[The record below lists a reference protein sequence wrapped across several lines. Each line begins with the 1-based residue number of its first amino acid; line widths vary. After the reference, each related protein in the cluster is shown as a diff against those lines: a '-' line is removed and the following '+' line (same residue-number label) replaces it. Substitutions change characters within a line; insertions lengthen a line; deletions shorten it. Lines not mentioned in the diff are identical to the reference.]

1 MNENILILIIVLVAV
16 NLILITVA
24 VVRSML
30 RRDRRRS
37 TARTTAVSRV
47 GRSRPVSRR
56 RIAPPVQSELTSSR
70 TDSLTG
76 LLVAKEWNRIVADE
90 DARVNR
96 YRHPATV
103 VIIELDGFDRLVAN
117 LGREAG
123 DRILPALA
131 DTLSRNARGADHL
144 ARIGPDALRDPAPR
158 DGRGRGDQLHRARP
172 RGLRPV
178 ARIGRDR
185 APPLDRLGE
194 SRPET
199 SLAVAV
205 GPRPG
210 ADVRR
215 AAPAR
220 SGSRTTSSLS
230 GPPPVHDIGGSP
242 SRLACASAPQS
253 RPVRRPRPGV
263 APVCTPSA
271 TTSVPATMTCSM
283 PTG

>member
-1 MNENILILIIVLVAV
+1 MNDNIVILIIALVVV

-24 VVRSML
+24 VIRSML
-30 RRDRRRS
+30 RKDRYRS
-37 TARTTAVSRV
+37 SGTSDGGVMR
-47 GRSRPVSRR
+47 RPVASGVSAP
-56 RIAPPVQSELTSSR
+56 IAPTIGSELTSSR

-76 LLVAKEWNRIVADE
+76 LLVVKEWNRIIADE

-144 ARIGPDALRDPAPR
+144 ARIGPTRFGILLPETDEVVAINYIERVREACDLWLESGAIALH
-158 DGRGRGDQLHRARP
+158 LS
-172 RGLRPV
+172 
-178 ARIGRDR
+178 IGW
-185 APPLDRLGE
+185 ASPG
-194 SRPET
+194 PET

-205 GPRPG
+205 AR
-210 ADVRR
+210 AQERMFAEQRR
-215 AAPAR
+215 AIRLANDVELA
-220 SGSRTTSSLS
+220 

-242 SRLACASAPQS
+242 AP
-253 RPVRRPRPGV
+253 
-263 APVCTPSA
+263 A
-271 TTSVPATMTCSM
+271 
-283 PTG
+283 

>member
-1 MNENILILIIVLVAV
+1 MNDNIAKLIIVLVAV

-24 VVRSML
+24 VIRSML
-30 RRDRRRS
+30 RRDRYRS
-37 TARTTAVSRV
+37 GGPHDSGVMR
-47 GRSRPVSRR
+47 RPVAAGVS
-56 RIAPPVQSELTSSR
+56 APITPTIGSELTSSR

-76 LLVAKEWNRIVADE
+76 LLVVKEWNRIIADE

-144 ARIGPDALRDPAPR
+144 ARIGPTRFGILLPETDEVVAINYIERVREACDLWLESGAIALH
-158 DGRGRGDQLHRARP
+158 LS
-172 RGLRPV
+172 
-178 ARIGRDR
+178 IGWASPGPD
-185 APPLDRLGE
+185 
-194 SRPET
+194 T

-205 GPRPG
+205 AR
-210 ADVRR
+210 AQERMFAEQRR
-215 AAPAR
+215 AMRLANDVELA
-220 SGSRTTSSLS
+220 

-242 SRLACASAPQS
+242 AP
-253 RPVRRPRPGV
+253 
-263 APVCTPSA
+263 A
-271 TTSVPATMTCSM
+271 
-283 PTG
+283 